1 LPAFRAR
8 EYDKLYDIARRYSR
22 HPNYCGEVL
31 AWVGVALMCCSTMNL
46 WGHAALLSP
55 LFVYGLLTKVS
66 GVPLLEAKADERWG
80 SDVGYQAYK
89 KSTPVM
95 FF

>member
-1 LPAFRAR
+1 
-8 EYDKLYDIARRYSR
+8 
-22 HPNYCGEVL
+22 
-31 AWVGVALMCCSTMNL
+31 MCFSTMTL

-55 LFVYGLLTKVS
+55 VFVYGLLTKVS

-80 SDVGYQAYK
+80 SDENYRAYK
-89 KSTPVM
+89 KCTPVM